1 MENKEESHCS
11 DELCCWTHTHGATA
25 ERTPWWVK
33 FSSTL
38 TPASLQYLKLWNHSL
53 TRPSSIQSRL
63 KTKIWWNKEILHSI
77 HEAHMVKLL
86 SRHPGSLPS
95 QVHTFIRTD
104 SLFLGGQKL
113 MQGMIT
119 RCGVYSYHQLRKWV
133 WERPRTMCLL
143 SRNTTPLYIIARSPV
158 DHTGVSLSRGG

>member
-1 MENKEESHCS
+1 MFGPDRIKARKGRWKTRRSHTVLMS
-11 DELCCWTHTHGATA
+11 FVAEHTHGATA
-25 ERTPWWVK
+25 ERT
-33 FSSTL
+33 
-38 TPASLQYLKLWNHSL
+38 LWNNSL
-53 TRPSSIQSRL
+53 TRPSSIQSWL
-63 KTKIWWNKEILHSI
+63 KTKSWWNKEILHST

-95 QVHTFIRTD
+95 QVHTFTRTD

-143 SRNTTPLYIIARSPV
+143 SRNTTPIYIIARSPV
-158 DHTGVSLSRGG
+158 DHSRVSLNCGR